1 MLIKTILLTLMLLVA
16 PVLALAD
23 EALDLKKKIM
33 FDQKRL
39 VVMENMEFTEEEAAA
54 FWPVYDKH
62 QEELFQVN
70 QRGAKLILAYASV
83 YQTLTDEQAV
93 KLVDEYYDIQD
104 DRLTV
109 MKKMAVDVGKVLPG
123 KKAFRY
129 LQVESKL
136 SAIGRYELAKEIPL
150 AR

>member
-1 MLIKTILLTLMLLVA
+1 MRIKTILLTLMLLVA
-16 PVLALAD
+16 PVLAMAD
-23 EALDLKKKIM
+23 EAMDLKKKIM

-109 MKKMAVDVGKVLPG
+109 MKKMAADVGKVLPG